1 MRRWRLNK
9 KLKEVVADDAMLRA
23 EGSGERLSETELVE
37 ALHDR
42 GMYVPFCRYLSVH
55 LLSQYSSTTDTIP
68 RPEWE
73 NKLTWWLKNAD
84 GSEAGDPIGRRL
96 MLIATIGMRRW

>member
-9 KLKEVVADDAMLRA
+9 KLKEVVADDAMLQA

-42 GMYVPFCRYLSVH
+42 GMYVSFLPDFAWVY
-55 LLSQYSSTTDTIP
+55 
-68 RPEWE
+68 
-73 NKLTWWLKNAD
+73 
-84 GSEAGDPIGRRL
+84 
-96 MLIATIGMRRW
+96 